1 MVRARV
7 AVLDDPPGRPN
18 PLHNEVVWVHEGWL
32 VRHIGYRMQPR
43 EGLVKHVDLR
53 ALIEDRVLRQA
64 RPVRMNL
71 VAVLLVELRVEQIL
85 QHMFVARWRRLAGHS
100 LGCMVVDPRAIA
112 QQGLV

>member
-18 PLHNEVVWVHEGWL
+18 RLRNEVVWVHEGWL
-32 VRHIGYRMQPR
+32 IRHKGYLMHPR
-43 EGLVKHVDLR
+43 EGPVKHVDPR
-53 ALIEDRVLRQA
+53 ALIEDLVLRQA
-64 RPVRMNL
+64 RPVLLNMD
-71 VAVLLVELRVEQIL
+71 VVLLVELRVEQIR
-85 QHMFVARWRRLAGHS
+85 QDMFLARWRRLAGHS